1 MKGVLKSG
9 AAFSV
14 LDPIYPD
21 DRQCIYLEVA
31 QPKGLIVIAKASQEA
46 GRISSNV
53 RNWID
58 ENLDLRVEIPAL
70 EIFDNGTIK
79 GGQTGS
85 TNGQD
90 CLSNAQI
97 YRDKHPT
104 VLVGPDS
111 QATLSFTSGE
121 LAVFQQKLSIR
132 LFFP

>member
-58 ENLDLRVEIPAL
+58 EHLDLQVEIPAL
-70 EIFDNGTIK
+70 EIFDNGTIN
-79 GGQTGS
+79 GGQISS

-90 CLSNAQI
+90 CLSKAQVSK
-97 YRDKHPT
+97 DKHPA

-121 LAVFQQKLSIR
+121 LAVF
-132 LFFP
+132 